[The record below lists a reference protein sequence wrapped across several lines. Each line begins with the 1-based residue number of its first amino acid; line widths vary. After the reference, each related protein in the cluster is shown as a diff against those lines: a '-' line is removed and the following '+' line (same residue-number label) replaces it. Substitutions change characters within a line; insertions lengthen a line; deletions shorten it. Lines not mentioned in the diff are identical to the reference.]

1 MSKQYKEENDYEL
14 NYLVSENN
22 EEAKEIVFKKYKPII
37 EMKARKFKE
46 YVENR
51 GYDYNDLIQEG
62 MMGLSKAIKDYSSQ
76 KNTQFKSFA
85 NLCIDRQLS
94 TFIRNIDREKHKI
107 LNNSVS
113 IDMNIDSLGKP
124 LIELLDNKN
133 IDPEEAFVQVEE
145 QSELYNK
152 VKEVLTASENEV
164 FDLRVQGFSHKEIAS
179 LLNISE
185 KSVAGRIQRIRKKV
199 SKIMEDRG
207 E

>member
-1 MSKQYKEENDYEL
+1 MSKKYKDENDYEL
-14 NYLVSENN
+14 NYLVSENS
-22 EEAKEIVFKKYKPII
+22 EEAKELFFKKYKPII

-62 MMGLSKAIKDYSSQ
+62 MMGLSEAIKDYSSQ

-133 IDPEEAFVQVEE
+133 IDPETAFVQVEE
-145 QSELYNK
+145 QSELYNQ
-152 VKEVLTASENEV
+152 VKEVLTDSENEV

-199 SKIMEDRG
+199 SKIMEERNK
-207 E
+207 